1 MKTLVDS
8 SVWVAYFRGTAD
20 LPDVD
25 WLIEEE
31 LLVTNDLILAELI
44 PALLVRNERRLV
56 SVLEEIERVPLT
68 IDWHGI
74 VELQVTCLRNGI
86 NKVGVPDL
94 IIAQQAMQHRIS
106 LLTLDKHFR
115 HLGKLVPLAIHS

>member
-1 MKTLVDS
+1 
-8 SVWVAYFRGTAD
+8 
-20 LPDVD
+20 
-25 WLIEEE
+25 
-31 LLVTNDLILAELI
+31 
-44 PALLVRNERRLV
+44 
-56 SVLEEIERVPLT
+56 LT